1 MLAACACTVA
11 TVALG
16 SPIAGARF
24 AGLTGLEHARVR
36 SVAGH
41 GDRGVRSGYGVP
53 PLLGRAH
60 FDALLRSARPN
71 ADTLLAPAPIS
82 DARRSP

>member
-1 MLAACACTVA
+1 
-11 TVALG
+11 
-16 SPIAGARF
+16 
-24 AGLTGLEHARVR
+24 
-36 SVAGH
+36 VAGH